1 MKKQWNYVEKDGNPK
16 KAGLYWVTLIY
27 PERKDGKKT
36 GKFMAEVDTRYFADL
51 DKESDLRGLTMDGEP
66 DSGFAWTEE
75 CGSISGER
83 RIDMDKSLYNASGCK
98 DRTAH
103 DAICAADRT
112 RTLVYRASR
121 TKKDEEAELFVK
133 MVKRLAKGF
142 GFKLCDRIKFEDPE
156 TGKKYV

>member
-51 DKESDLRGLTMDGEP
+51 DKEPDLRGLTMDGEP

-75 CGSISGER
+75 CGSISGE
-83 RIDMDKSLYNASGCK
+83 
-98 DRTAH
+98 
-103 DAICAADRT
+103 
-112 RTLVYRASR
+112 
-121 TKKDEEAELFVK
+121 
-133 MVKRLAKGF
+133 KGQ
-142 GFKLCDRIKFEDPE
+142 P
-156 TGKKYV
+156 

>member
-1 MKKQWNYVEKDGNPK
+1 MKKQWNYVEKDGNPE

-83 RIDMDKSLYNASGCK
+83 VHAWMPMEDIRI
-98 DRTAH
+98 
-103 DAICAADRT
+103 
-112 RTLVYRASR
+112 
-121 TKKDEEAELFVK
+121 AELPEGVEN
-133 MVKRLAKGF
+133 RN
-142 GFKLCDRIKFEDPE
+142 FESME
-156 TGKKYV
+156 V

>member
-16 KAGLYWVTLIY
+16 MAGLYWVTLIY

-51 DKESDLRGLTMDGEP
+51 DKEPDLRGLTMDGEP

-83 RIDMDKSLYNASGCK
+83 V
-98 DRTAH
+98 
-103 DAICAADRT
+103 CAWTPMEDIGI
-112 RTLVYRASR
+112 
-121 TKKDEEAELFVK
+121 AELPEGVES
-133 MVKRLAKGF
+133 RN
-142 GFKLCDRIKFEDPE
+142 FESME
-156 TGKKYV
+156 V